1 MMKTCDSG
9 RRSAIVSA
17 LNFLMAAGV
26 TNALAVDVTEKVVLT
41 VSGNVGKLTDGE
53 KRTFTMR
60 QLEQLPQVTF
70 TTSTPWYPKPVT
82 MTGPLLRSVL
92 EAAGAKGSKL
102 TAVALDNYK
111 AEIPFEDAAAQ
122 QVIVARL
129 MDGKPMAIRNRGPLF
144 IIYPFDSSKELQT
157 EKYYFRSAWQLSQ
170 LVVQ

>member
-1 MMKTCDSG
+1 MKSVGMIYRSG
-9 RRSAIVSA
+9 ILLVLSI
-17 LNFLMAAGV
+17 LMASVGQSAM
-26 TNALAVDVTEKVVLT
+26 AADATEKVILT
-41 VSGNVGKLTDGE
+41 VSGNVGKPNDGE
-53 KRTFTMR
+53 KRTFTMQ

-82 MTGPLLRSVL
+82 MTGPLLRTVL
-92 EAAGAKGSKL
+92 EAAGAKGNKL

-111 AEIPFEDAAAQ
+111 VEIPFEDAAAQ

-170 LVVQ
+170 LLVQ

>member
-1 MMKTCDSG
+1 
-9 RRSAIVSA
+9 
-17 LNFLMAAGV
+17 
-26 TNALAVDVTEKVVLT
+26 
-41 VSGNVGKLTDGE
+41 
-53 KRTFTMR
+53 
-60 QLEQLPQVTF
+60 
-70 TTSTPWYPKPVT
+70 

-111 AEIPFEDAAAQ
+111 VEIPFEDAAAQ